1 MRLVETNRTVAY
13 NLVLSKGDLDDLVG
27 GRLLVI
33 DIDGNSVYLKYEV

>member
-1 MRLVETNRTVAY
+1 MRLVETSRTVAY
-13 NLVLSKGDLDDLVG
+13 NLVFSERDLDDLVE